1 MDWAVRR
8 LRRRGTAVLCVAVGP
23 RACFPSGPSVSRPF
37 WSLDSACD
45 PVPRP
50 SLCGDR
56 SSPSLLASP
65 PTPHPTPGPGLVTA
79 RARFRCLGPNLSPL
93 TWVASPAE

>member
-1 MDWAVRR
+1 MDGAVRR

-23 RACFPSGPSVSRPF
+23 RACFPSGLSVSRPF

-50 SLCGDR
+50 SLCVVTAAPHR
-56 SSPSLLASP
+56 CWPHP
-65 PTPHPTPGPGLVTA
+65 RPRTPHPVLD
-79 RARFRCLGPNLSPL
+79 
-93 TWVASPAE
+93 W